1 MTGAR
6 EDVTRTPTL
15 VSPDGARRVETKLA
29 RSTTTLTLYDRD
41 EAKASVKVT
50 GLVSHLRWAPNG
62 SEVSF
67 TLGVL
72 GRNGGVVQNLY
83 LWDLVDGK
91 APMALTS
98 DGTSFGAEW
107 LGAAQSWQP

>member
-1 MTGAR
+1 VN
-6 EDVTRTPTL
+6 VTRTPTL
-15 VSPDGARRVETKLA
+15 YSPDATRRVEAKLKG
-29 RSTTTLTLYDRD
+29 STTTLTLYDRD
-41 EAKASVKVT
+41 REAASVKVA

-83 LWDLVDGK
+83 LWDLVNGK
-91 APMALTS
+91 APMQLTS
-98 DGTSFGAEW
+98 DGTSSGAEW